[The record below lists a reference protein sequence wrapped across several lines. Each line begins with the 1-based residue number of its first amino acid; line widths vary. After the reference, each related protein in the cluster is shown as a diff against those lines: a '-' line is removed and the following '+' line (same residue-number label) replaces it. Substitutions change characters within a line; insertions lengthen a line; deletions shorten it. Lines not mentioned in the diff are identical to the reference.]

1 MSMAT
6 KKGTKSAQ
14 EKLRKERENILE
26 RLNAFTSSNT
36 KDSTT
41 NGEKPAWTD
50 YGQKTDENAAEV
62 AEYAD
67 QISLVGSLRARVAEL
82 DQALEAFSKGTY
94 GICEVCGKKINE
106 ARIAA
111 LPGVTTCFNCKKKG

>member
-1 MSMAT
+1 
-6 KKGTKSAQ
+6 
-14 EKLRKERENILE
+14 LRKERKNILE
-26 RLNAFTSSNT
+26 RLAVFTATDQKDT
-36 KDSTT
+36 KPTG
-41 NGEKPAWTD
+41 NNPAWTD

-67 QISLVGSLRARVAEL
+67 QVSLVGSLRARVAEL

-94 GICEVCGKKINE
+94 GVCEVCGKKINE